1 MSLDVNVLGR
11 HFKGA
16 KDFDIFFH
24 SWIPTREPIGTLVI
38 AHGIGEHSG
47 RYDHVGRYYADRGI
61 AVYALDHQGH
71 GRSGG
76 VTGTVE
82 SFADFLDD
90 VESLLEFARRE
101 QAGLPLVLLGHSMG
115 GLIVTAY
122 LLEKS
127 LHPDFAILS
136 GPAIV
141 PLLDPNNRTID
152 PTRLSRAPEVWKQ
165 YLEDPLVL
173 KERVREDIYP
183 KLIEGVSLLPGRAVE
198 LELPLLLIHG
208 ADDQLCSAEGAKQ
221 YVESSSSDDV
231 TVHIY
236 EEGRHEMLN
245 EINRDEVLADI
256 WSWIEPR
263 ISRTRE
269 WGEGS

>member
-1 MSLDVNVLGR
+1 MSLDVDVFGR

-16 KDFDIFFH
+16 KGFDIFYH
-24 SWIPTREPIGTLVI
+24 CWQPRSEPAAILVI

-47 RYDHVGRYYADRGI
+47 RYDHVGRYFAERGL

-76 VTGTVE
+76 EMGTVDE
-82 SFADFLDD
+82 FADFLDD
-90 VESLLEFARRE
+90 VESLMETARE
-101 QAGLPLVLLGHSMG
+101 ESPGLPLVLLGHSMG

-122 LLEKS
+122 LLEKK

-141 PLLDPNNRTID
+141 PLLDPNDRSID
-152 PTRLSRAPEVWKQ
+152 PTRLSRNPEVWKQ

-173 KERVREDIYP
+173 KERVKDDIYP
-183 KLIEGVSLLPGRAVE
+183 RLIQGVSLLPGRAAE
-198 LELPLLLIHG
+198 LELPILLIHG
-208 ADDQLCSAEGAKQ
+208 ADDQICSAEGARE
-221 YVESSSSDDV
+221 YVESSSSDDI

-245 EINRDEVLADI
+245 EINRDEVLDDI
-256 WSWIEPR
+256 WAWIEPR
-263 ISRTRE
+263 VSQADK
-269 WGEGS
+269 GD